1 MNTQSNGKGMA
12 ITSLVMGILAWLGHC
27 CCCGGALFAGNY
39 DGCGMATAGI
49 VLGIISLIMS
59 LLGILIW
66 LAIVF
71 AWPCAMVGAFAHI

>member
-1 MNTQSNGKGMA
+1 MA
-12 ITSLVMGILAWLGHC
+12 WALLLLRRRALAIIFGTC
-27 CCCGGALFAGNY
+27 AKSSMKRAGNY